1 MYESLRCVALRTIK
15 YDDRRSITTAG
26 SRERGRVSF
35 IIPSGNSREAQRRR
49 ALMQPLCLF
58 EGESDIRP
66 GRELLTIRDVKPLH
80 VLSDL
85 CYDPAKAL
93 VSMFISEALEH
104 ILRESPPDVMLT
116 DFIFDSVIRLDAMR
130 RAVGVANFPVLFLYK
145 LGLFLGIA
153 PDTGEWA
160 PGRLFDMTEGRYRVS
175 APTHGRWLDASD
187 SKAVVL
193 LHRMS
198 FAASERIGI
207 SRAVR
212 RRMLD
217 GIMEYY
223 GMHHTPLNNLKSLP
237 VVSEIF

>member
-1 MYESLRCVALRTIK
+1 
-15 YDDRRSITTAG
+15 
-26 SRERGRVSF
+26 
-35 IIPSGNSREAQRRR
+35 
-49 ALMQPLCLF
+49 
-58 EGESDIRP
+58 
-66 GRELLTIRDVKPLH
+66 
-80 VLSDL
+80 
-85 CYDPAKAL
+85 
-93 VSMFISEALEH
+93 MFISEALEH